1 MRALLILGL
10 LAATVPAED
19 DWTTL
24 EGEWT
29 AALDRFEKAATRA
42 RSAKARARMRHPFTN
57 FAPRLRAYALRYS
70 NTPEAAPAVV
80 AILVHTRDPQ
90 ERRNAILTLRENHLR
105 SRHMAKA
112 IPTLTRLDDAGALE
126 LLRMLAQDSPHE
138 EIRARAKRAADE
150 VKLLAVGKQAP
161 VISGRD
167 AAAQVFSLSDYRG
180 KVVLLVIRNSPR
192 VREYETLLRRLEE
205 RGLVVLG
212 ILTEGAVWRTWR
224 KGEPLAARWNALER
238 ARHYVIDREGVI
250 RGKDLLPDDL
260 KRLLN
265 QLLET

>member
-1 MRALLILGL
+1 
-10 LAATVPAED
+10 
-19 DWTTL
+19 
-24 EGEWT
+24 
-29 AALDRFEKAATRA
+29 
-42 RSAKARARMRHPFTN
+42 
-57 FAPRLRAYALRYS
+57 
-70 NTPEAAPAVV
+70 
-80 AILVHTRDPQ
+80 
-90 ERRNAILTLRENHLR
+90 
-105 SRHMAKA
+105 
-112 IPTLTRLDDAGALE
+112 
-126 LLRMLAQDSPHE
+126 MLAQDSPHE
-138 EIRARAKRAADE
+138 EIRARAKRAVDE
-150 VKLLAVGKQAP
+150 VKLLAVGKPAP

-260 KRLLN
+260 KRLLA
-265 QLLET
+265 QLLTN